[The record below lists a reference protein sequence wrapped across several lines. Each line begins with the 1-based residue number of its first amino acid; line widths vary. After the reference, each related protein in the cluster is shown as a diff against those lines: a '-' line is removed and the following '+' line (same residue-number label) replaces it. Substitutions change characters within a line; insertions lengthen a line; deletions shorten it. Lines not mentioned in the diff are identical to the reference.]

1 MGASPPPEPDD
12 GTAVADGA
20 DGAEVADGVS
30 PPPVDAGVAVA
41 DDPQAN
47 NSATNNST
55 TAFVRCLETRALTAV
70 CGTNVLP
77 RYEILLTLNA
87 FRKNAGLNLLIA
99 SD

>member
-1 MGASPPPEPDD
+1 VGALPPPEPDD
-12 GTAVADGA
+12 GTAVGDGP
-20 DGAEVADGVS
+20 EVADGVS

-47 NSATNNST
+47 NNATNNST

-87 FRKNAGLNLLIA
+87 FRKNAGLNLLVA